1 MRPAVI
7 IMQGPRAFCRVSTE
21 DSILPISCEIK
32 EEPVF
37 RSLQGH
43 PAFFRVRASRCPFN
57 LRQQT
62 QGLTHIP
69 IAERTLLLRGLWK
82 VGIPLVSKPD
92 NQLSFREVLGYME
105 LSCSCC
111 ADFGVSLDIRQGSWG
126 ISVVA

>member
-32 EEPVF
+32 EELVF
-37 RSLQGH
+37 KSLQGH
-43 PAFFRVRASRCPFN
+43 PAFFRVRASWCPFHF
-57 LRQQT
+57 RQQT

-69 IAERTLLLRGLWK
+69 IAERSVLLRRLWN

-111 ADFGVSLDIRQGSWG
+111 AELGVPLDIRQGFW
-126 ISVVA
+126 